1 MSVAK
6 MRLVS
11 IIGHMDSLNAVVFA
25 CGQSGVFQPDDA
37 MTFFSDTS
45 HFVTVREENPY
56 SAPLSR
62 LEAAAA
68 RVKGDLSK
76 SVPPSTM
83 EEADVLAYVESF
95 TNSRAVTELSRRL
108 NELNTRLESENKD
121 IEQYEHFRGL
131 DIDLNRILNCETIKV
146 RFGRLPKDSFE
157 KLKSYNENPYVLFFP
172 GASDS
177 EYYWG
182 VYFAPIEFAAD
193 VDRIFSSLYFER
205 LRLPAAAGTA
215 EEIVERLKREQA
227 QTAAELE
234 QVKQELADFWKKEQT
249 LCLQVYARLKQL
261 SQFFDV
267 RKFAACYNDKF
278 ILAGWIPARE
288 ERAFRKALDGIPATE
303 YSIEQAGADTH
314 HTPPVTLRNPRVFRP
329 FEFFVDM
336 YGLPRYNEVDPTAF
350 VAITFTVLF
359 GIMFGDL
366 GQGILLSVIG
376 WLLWRFKKMAI
387 GRILLPCGISSA
399 VFGLVYGSVFGFE
412 HVLDPLYKAVFGLSE
427 KPVEVMNSD
436 TTTMLILLAVVIGFF
451 LILAAM
457 LLNIYSSLKQR
468 NYERAIFGENGV
480 AGFVFYASL
489 IIGCVL
495 QLALGIPVMNAAY
508 VIFLIVLPLVLIF
521 LREPLGKLAAGEKDW
536 KPEKWGEFI
545 VQNLFEMFEIM
556 LSYVSNTVSFLRVA
570 AFVLVHAGMMMAV
583 FAIAGMF
590 QTVGYIVA
598 VVIGNAL
605 VMVMEAMLVSIQ
617 VMRLEFY
624 EMFSR
629 YYNGDGRAFQPLA
642 VSAGTHKN

>member
-1 MSVAK
+1 M
-6 MRLVS
+6 
-11 IIGHMDSLNAVVFA
+11 
-25 CGQSGVFQPDDA
+25 
-37 MTFFSDTS
+37 
-45 HFVTVREENPY
+45 
-56 SAPLSR
+56 
-62 LEAAAA
+62 
-68 RVKGDLSK
+68 
-76 SVPPSTM
+76 
-83 EEADVLAYVESF
+83 
-95 TNSRAVTELSRRL
+95 
-108 NELNTRLESENKD
+108 
-121 IEQYEHFRGL
+121 
-131 DIDLNRILNCETIKV
+131 
-146 RFGRLPKDSFE
+146 
-157 KLKSYNENPYVLFFP
+157 
-172 GASDS
+172 
-177 EYYWG
+177 
-182 VYFAPIEFAAD
+182 
-193 VDRIFSSLYFER
+193 
-205 LRLPAAAGTA
+205 
-215 EEIVERLKREQA
+215 
-227 QTAAELE
+227 
-234 QVKQELADFWKKEQT
+234 
-249 LCLQVYARLKQL
+249 
-261 SQFFDV
+261 
-267 RKFAACYNDKF
+267 
-278 ILAGWIPARE
+278 
-288 ERAFRKALDGIPATE
+288 
-303 YSIEQAGADTH
+303 
-314 HTPPVTLRNPRVFRP
+314 
-329 FEFFVDM
+329 
-336 YGLPRYNEVDPTAF
+336 
-350 VAITFTVLF
+350 
-359 GIMFGDL
+359 
-366 GQGILLSVIG
+366 
-376 WLLWRFKKMAI
+376 
-387 GRILLPCGISSA
+387 
-399 VFGLVYGSVFGFE
+399 
-412 HVLDPLYKAVFGLSE
+412 LDPLYKAVFGLSE

-436 TTTMLILLAVVIGFF
+436 TTTMLILLAVVIGFV

-642 VSAGTHKN
+642 VSAGTHKIKRWR